1 MLKINLADPR
11 VSRAEYE
18 RLSRALV
25 DDLEQ
30 KLEDAREDRG
40 NLLEACKRLEQQF
53 QAYADRNWRGD
64 EHGWVNRIG
73 LPQDR
78 EFARAAIAKAK
89 GRK

>member
-40 NLLEACKRLEQQF
+40 NLLEAASGLVARVRSVYRGEYAERVALAEPESLLGWCKRLET
-53 QAYADRNWRGD
+53 
-64 EHGWVNRIG
+64 
-73 LPQDR
+73 
-78 EFARAAIAKAK
+78 AITQAKA
-89 GRK
+89 RQ